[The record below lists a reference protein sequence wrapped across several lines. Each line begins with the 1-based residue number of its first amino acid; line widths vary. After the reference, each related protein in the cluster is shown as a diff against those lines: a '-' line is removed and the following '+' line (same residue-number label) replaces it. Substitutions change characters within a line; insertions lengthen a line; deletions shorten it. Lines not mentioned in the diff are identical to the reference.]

1 MTGVLQCEN
10 LGVRYAGNVALSGVN
25 FSVPA
30 GKMVGLVGANGAGKS
45 TLVNALAGWS
55 RGRAIVTGR
64 VSLEGQ
70 GIEALAAHQ
79 RVQRGLTLVPEGK
92 NIFAELTVD
101 ENLALV
107 RPPPDTTG
115 RHIFRIPEVFD
126 FFPRLAE
133 RRHHKG
139 AALSG
144 GERQMLAVGRALLA
158 GPRVLMLDEP
168 SAGLAPRLISD
179 LLSRIRL
186 LVDRG
191 LPVLLVEQNVKAA
204 LKVVDHLYLLE
215 RGRIVGEGPANVM
228 AADHRIVEAYLGT
241 IAAGGARMNIAQQ
254 IVNGLVL
261 GSGYACIALGWTI
274 LLGVARLVNFAHGQL
289 YMLGAFVTWYA
300 MTKAGPAI
308 SARDPC
314 RDRRAG
320 GPGRADAERDDG
332 AGHDAEPDQPDDRDA
347 RPRLCAAGR
356 QRADFRRQSA
366 DAAGHAVARQ
376 SRSGIA
382 VVHLAGRAGAGGNA
396 RALRRGV
403 AVHADERGS
412 AR

>member
-10 LGVRYAGNVALSGVN
+10 LTVRYDGNVALSGVN
-25 FSVPA
+25 VSVLA

-55 RGRAIVTGR
+55 RGRAIVTGK

-70 GIEALAAHQ
+70 SIERLAAHE

-101 ENLALV
+101 ENLTLV
-107 RPPPDTTG
+107 RTPLDGAG
-115 RHIFRIPEVFD
+115 RHIFRVSDVFD
-126 FFPRLAE
+126 FFPHLAE
-133 RRHHKG
+133 RRNHKG

-179 LLSRIRL
+179 LLSRIRV

-215 RGRIVGEGPANVM
+215 RGRIVADGPASVM
-228 AADHRIVEAYLGT
+228 GADQRIVEAYLGT
-241 IAAGGARMNIAQQ
+241 LATGE
-254 IVNGLVL
+254 
-261 GSGYACIALGWTI
+261 
-274 LLGVARLVNFAHGQL
+274 
-289 YMLGAFVTWYA
+289 
-300 MTKAGPAI
+300 
-308 SARDPC
+308 
-314 RDRRAG
+314 RA
-320 GPGRADAERDDG
+320 
-332 AGHDAEPDQPDDRDA
+332 
-347 RPRLCAAGR
+347 
-356 QRADFRRQSA
+356 
-366 DAAGHAVARQ
+366 
-376 SRSGIA
+376 
-382 VVHLAGRAGAGGNA
+382 
-396 RALRRGV
+396 
-403 AVHADERGS
+403 
-412 AR
+412 

>member
-10 LGVRYAGNVALSGVN
+10 LTVRYDGNVALSGVN
-25 FSVPA
+25 VSVPSA
-30 GKMVGLVGANGAGKS
+30 KMVGLVGANGAGKS

-55 RGRAIVTGR
+55 RGRAIVTGS
-64 VSLEGQ
+64 VYLEGES
-70 GIEALAAHQ
+70 IEGLAAHE

-101 ENLALV
+101 ENLGLV
-107 RPPPDTTG
+107 RPPSETTG
-115 RHIFRIPEVFD
+115 RHIFRIPDVFD

-215 RGRIVGEGPANVM
+215 RGRIVADGPASVM
-228 AADHRIVEAYLGT
+228 VADKRIVEAYLGT
-241 IAAGGARMNIAQQ
+241 LATG
-254 IVNGLVL
+254 
-261 GSGYACIALGWTI
+261 
-274 LLGVARLVNFAHGQL
+274 
-289 YMLGAFVTWYA
+289 
-300 MTKAGPAI
+300 
-308 SARDPC
+308 
-314 RDRRAG
+314 DRA
-320 GPGRADAERDDG
+320 
-332 AGHDAEPDQPDDRDA
+332 
-347 RPRLCAAGR
+347 
-356 QRADFRRQSA
+356 
-366 DAAGHAVARQ
+366 
-376 SRSGIA
+376 
-382 VVHLAGRAGAGGNA
+382 
-396 RALRRGV
+396 
-403 AVHADERGS
+403 
-412 AR
+412 

>member
-10 LGVRYAGNVALSGVN
+10 LSVRYDGNVALSGVGV
-25 FSVPA
+25 SVPA

-55 RGRAIVTGR
+55 RGRAIVTGK
-64 VSLEGQ
+64 VNLEGR

-107 RPPPDTTG
+107 RPPADITG
-115 RHIFRIPEVFD
+115 RHIFDIPEVFE

-204 LKVVDHLYLLE
+204 LKVVDHLCLLE
-215 RGRIVGEGPANVM
+215 RGRIVAEGPADVM
-228 AADHRIVEAYLGT
+228 GADPRIVEAYLGT
-241 IAAGGARMNIAQQ
+241 LAAG
-254 IVNGLVL
+254 
-261 GSGYACIALGWTI
+261 
-274 LLGVARLVNFAHGQL
+274 
-289 YMLGAFVTWYA
+289 
-300 MTKAGPAI
+300 
-308 SARDPC
+308 
-314 RDRRAG
+314 DRA
-320 GPGRADAERDDG
+320 
-332 AGHDAEPDQPDDRDA
+332 
-347 RPRLCAAGR
+347 
-356 QRADFRRQSA
+356 
-366 DAAGHAVARQ
+366 
-376 SRSGIA
+376 
-382 VVHLAGRAGAGGNA
+382 
-396 RALRRGV
+396 
-403 AVHADERGS
+403 
-412 AR
+412 

>member
-10 LGVRYAGNVALSGVN
+10 LTVRYDGNVALSGVN
-25 FSVPA
+25 VSVPP

-55 RGRAIVTGR
+55 RGRAIVTGS
-64 VSLEGQ
+64 VYLEGQ
-70 GIEALAAHQ
+70 SIEGLAAHE

-107 RPPPDTTG
+107 RPPSETTR
-115 RHIFRIPEVFD
+115 RHIFRVGDVFD

-133 RRHHKG
+133 RRNHKG

-215 RGRIVGEGPANVM
+215 RGRIVADGPASVM
-228 AADHRIVEAYLGT
+228 GADKRIVEAYLGT
-241 IAAGGARMNIAQQ
+241 LATG
-254 IVNGLVL
+254 
-261 GSGYACIALGWTI
+261 
-274 LLGVARLVNFAHGQL
+274 
-289 YMLGAFVTWYA
+289 
-300 MTKAGPAI
+300 
-308 SARDPC
+308 
-314 RDRRAG
+314 DRA
-320 GPGRADAERDDG
+320 
-332 AGHDAEPDQPDDRDA
+332 
-347 RPRLCAAGR
+347 
-356 QRADFRRQSA
+356 
-366 DAAGHAVARQ
+366 
-376 SRSGIA
+376 
-382 VVHLAGRAGAGGNA
+382 
-396 RALRRGV
+396 
-403 AVHADERGS
+403 
-412 AR
+412 

>member
-10 LGVRYAGNVALSGVN
+10 LTVRYDGNVALSGVN
-25 FSVPA
+25 VSVPP

-64 VSLEGQ
+64 VNLEGQ
-70 GIEALAAHQ
+70 SIEGLAAHE

-107 RPPPDTTG
+107 RPPSETTG
-115 RHIFRIPEVFD
+115 RHIFRIGDVFD

-133 RRHHKG
+133 RRNHKG

-215 RGRIVGEGPANVM
+215 RGRIVADGPASVM
-228 AADHRIVEAYLGT
+228 GADRRIVEAYLGT
-241 IAAGGARMNIAQQ
+241 
-254 IVNGLVL
+254 LVT
-261 GSGYACIALGWTI
+261 G
-274 LLGVARLVNFAHGQL
+274 
-289 YMLGAFVTWYA
+289 
-300 MTKAGPAI
+300 
-308 SARDPC
+308 
-314 RDRRAG
+314 DRA
-320 GPGRADAERDDG
+320 
-332 AGHDAEPDQPDDRDA
+332 
-347 RPRLCAAGR
+347 
-356 QRADFRRQSA
+356 
-366 DAAGHAVARQ
+366 
-376 SRSGIA
+376 
-382 VVHLAGRAGAGGNA
+382 
-396 RALRRGV
+396 
-403 AVHADERGS
+403 
-412 AR
+412 

>member
-1 MTGVLQCEN
+1 MTGVLQCEG
-10 LGVRYAGNVALSGVN
+10 LSVRYAGNVALSNVAIG
-25 FSVPA
+25 VPA

-55 RGRAIVTGR
+55 RGRAVVTGR
-64 VSLEGQ
+64 VTLQGE
-70 GIEALAAHQ
+70 GIEHLAPHQ

-107 RPPPDTTG
+107 RPPSDTKDRHLFTIPD
-115 RHIFRIPEVFD
+115 VFD

-139 AALSG
+139 SALSG

-215 RGRIVGEGPANVM
+215 RGRIVGEGPAAVM
-228 AADHRIVEAYLGT
+228 ATDHRIDEAYLGT
-241 IAAGGARMNIAQQ
+241 IAAG
-254 IVNGLVL
+254 
-261 GSGYACIALGWTI
+261 
-274 LLGVARLVNFAHGQL
+274 
-289 YMLGAFVTWYA
+289 
-300 MTKAGPAI
+300 
-308 SARDPC
+308 
-314 RDRRAG
+314 
-320 GPGRADAERDDG
+320 
-332 AGHDAEPDQPDDRDA
+332 A
-347 RPRLCAAGR
+347 RP
-356 QRADFRRQSA
+356 
-366 DAAGHAVARQ
+366 
-376 SRSGIA
+376 
-382 VVHLAGRAGAGGNA
+382 
-396 RALRRGV
+396 
-403 AVHADERGS
+403 
-412 AR
+412 

>member
-10 LGVRYAGNVALSGVN
+10 LTVRYDGNVALSGVN
-25 FSVPA
+25 VSVPP

-64 VSLEGQ
+64 VNLEGQ
-70 GIEALAAHQ
+70 SIEGLAAHQ

-101 ENLALV
+101 ENLTLV
-107 RPPPDTTG
+107 RPPSETTG
-115 RHIFRIPEVFD
+115 RHIFRVPDVFD

-133 RRHHKG
+133 RRNHKG
-139 AALSG
+139 TALSG

-215 RGRIVGEGPANVM
+215 RGRIVADGPASVM
-228 AADHRIVEAYLGT
+228 GADKRIVEAYLGT
-241 IAAGGARMNIAQQ
+241 LATG
-254 IVNGLVL
+254 
-261 GSGYACIALGWTI
+261 
-274 LLGVARLVNFAHGQL
+274 
-289 YMLGAFVTWYA
+289 
-300 MTKAGPAI
+300 
-308 SARDPC
+308 
-314 RDRRAG
+314 DRA
-320 GPGRADAERDDG
+320 
-332 AGHDAEPDQPDDRDA
+332 
-347 RPRLCAAGR
+347 
-356 QRADFRRQSA
+356 
-366 DAAGHAVARQ
+366 
-376 SRSGIA
+376 
-382 VVHLAGRAGAGGNA
+382 
-396 RALRRGV
+396 
-403 AVHADERGS
+403 
-412 AR
+412 

>member
-10 LGVRYAGNVALSGVN
+10 LTVRYDGNVALSGVN
-25 FSVPA
+25 VSVPSA
-30 GKMVGLVGANGAGKS
+30 KMVGLVGANGAGKS

-55 RGRAIVTGR
+55 RGRAIVTGS
-64 VSLEGQ
+64 VYLEGES
-70 GIEALAAHQ
+70 IERLAAHE

-92 NIFAELTVD
+92 NIFAELTVN
-101 ENLALV
+101 ENLGLV
-107 RPPPDTTG
+107 RQPSETTG
-115 RHIFRIPEVFD
+115 RHIFRIPDVFD

-215 RGRIVGEGPANVM
+215 RGRIVADGPASVM
-228 AADHRIVEAYLGT
+228 VADKRIVEAYLGT
-241 IAAGGARMNIAQQ
+241 LATG
-254 IVNGLVL
+254 
-261 GSGYACIALGWTI
+261 
-274 LLGVARLVNFAHGQL
+274 
-289 YMLGAFVTWYA
+289 
-300 MTKAGPAI
+300 
-308 SARDPC
+308 
-314 RDRRAG
+314 DRA
-320 GPGRADAERDDG
+320 
-332 AGHDAEPDQPDDRDA
+332 
-347 RPRLCAAGR
+347 
-356 QRADFRRQSA
+356 
-366 DAAGHAVARQ
+366 
-376 SRSGIA
+376 
-382 VVHLAGRAGAGGNA
+382 
-396 RALRRGV
+396 
-403 AVHADERGS
+403 
-412 AR
+412 

>member
-10 LGVRYAGNVALSGVN
+10 LTVRYDGNVALSGVN
-25 FSVPA
+25 VSVPSA
-30 GKMVGLVGANGAGKS
+30 KMVGLVGANGAGKS

-55 RGRAIVTGR
+55 RGRAIVTGS
-64 VSLEGQ
+64 VYLEGES
-70 GIEALAAHQ
+70 IEGLAAHE

-101 ENLALV
+101 ENLGLV
-107 RPPPDTTG
+107 RPPSETTG
-115 RHIFRIPEVFD
+115 RHIFRVPDVFD

-215 RGRIVGEGPANVM
+215 RGRIVADGPASLM
-228 AADHRIVEAYLGT
+228 GADKRIVEAYLGT
-241 IAAGGARMNIAQQ
+241 LATG
-254 IVNGLVL
+254 
-261 GSGYACIALGWTI
+261 
-274 LLGVARLVNFAHGQL
+274 
-289 YMLGAFVTWYA
+289 
-300 MTKAGPAI
+300 
-308 SARDPC
+308 
-314 RDRRAG
+314 DRA
-320 GPGRADAERDDG
+320 
-332 AGHDAEPDQPDDRDA
+332 
-347 RPRLCAAGR
+347 
-356 QRADFRRQSA
+356 
-366 DAAGHAVARQ
+366 
-376 SRSGIA
+376 
-382 VVHLAGRAGAGGNA
+382 
-396 RALRRGV
+396 
-403 AVHADERGS
+403 
-412 AR
+412 

>member
-1 MTGVLQCEN
+1 MSGVLQCDG
-10 LGVRYAGNVALSGVN
+10 LSVRYAGNTALSDV
-25 FSVPA
+25 SIEVPA
-30 GKMVGLVGANGAGKS
+30 AKMVGLVGANGAGKS

-55 RGRAIVTGR
+55 RGRADVSGR
-64 VSLEGQ
+64 ITLEGE
-70 GIEALAAHQ
+70 GIGHLAAHQ
-79 RVQRGLTLVPEGK
+79 RVGRGLALVPEGK
-92 NIFAELTVD
+92 NIFVDLTVD

-107 RPPPDTTG
+107 RPPKDVAG
-115 RHIFRIPEVFD
+115 RHLFAAADVFE

-215 RGRIVGEGPANVM
+215 RGRIVGEGPAGIM

-241 IAAGGARMNIAQQ
+241 IAAG
-254 IVNGLVL
+254 
-261 GSGYACIALGWTI
+261 
-274 LLGVARLVNFAHGQL
+274 
-289 YMLGAFVTWYA
+289 
-300 MTKAGPAI
+300 
-308 SARDPC
+308 
-314 RDRRAG
+314 
-320 GPGRADAERDDG
+320 
-332 AGHDAEPDQPDDRDA
+332 A
-347 RPRLCAAGR
+347 RP
-356 QRADFRRQSA
+356 
-366 DAAGHAVARQ
+366 
-376 SRSGIA
+376 
-382 VVHLAGRAGAGGNA
+382 
-396 RALRRGV
+396 
-403 AVHADERGS
+403 
-412 AR
+412 

>member
-1 MTGVLQCEN
+1 MTGMLQCEN
-10 LGVRYAGNVALSGVN
+10 LTVRYDGNVALSGVN
-25 FSVPA
+25 VSVPS

-64 VSLEGQ
+64 VGLDGQSIEG
-70 GIEALAAHQ
+70 LAAHE

-107 RPPPDTTG
+107 RPPSETTG
-115 RHIFRIPEVFD
+115 RHIFRVGDVFD

-133 RRHHKG
+133 RRNHKG

-215 RGRIVGEGPANVM
+215 RGRIVADGPASVM
-228 AADHRIVEAYLGT
+228 GADKRIVEAYLGT
-241 IAAGGARMNIAQQ
+241 LA
-254 IVNGLVL
+254 
-261 GSGYACIALGWTI
+261 TE
-274 LLGVARLVNFAHGQL
+274 
-289 YMLGAFVTWYA
+289 
-300 MTKAGPAI
+300 
-308 SARDPC
+308 D
-314 RDRRAG
+314 
-320 GPGRADAERDDG
+320 
-332 AGHDAEPDQPDDRDA
+332 
-347 RPRLCAAGR
+347 CA
-356 QRADFRRQSA
+356 
-366 DAAGHAVARQ
+366 
-376 SRSGIA
+376 
-382 VVHLAGRAGAGGNA
+382 
-396 RALRRGV
+396 
-403 AVHADERGS
+403 
-412 AR
+412 